1 MRLLPVNTITSD
13 LTDAKGNKLM
23 GERGSKE
30 VMSENYGFHLGY
42 AFNEDQKLTYKYTHA
57 NYTWKYNDPIS
68 WVKKDG
74 KTLWPAV
81 DFADSSMSSFYGT
94 KGWRSYDMHSLT
106 YNDQKNKVH
115 AHLGMTNYTKDGYTQ
130 PGSAK
135 GTLNSNFD
143 GSGKRSSYPS
153 KSWDFDINKRWNLGD
168 HTILLGGILW
178 TGSI

>member
-1 MRLLPVNTITSD
+1 
-13 LTDAKGNKLM
+13 
-23 GERGSKE
+23 
-30 VMSENYGFHLGY
+30 
-42 AFNEDQKLTYKYTHA
+42 
-57 NYTWKYNDPIS
+57 
-68 WVKKDG
+68 
-74 KTLWPAV
+74 
-81 DFADSSMSSFYGT
+81 MSSFYGT

-168 HTILLGGILW
+168 HTILLGDPMDRIDLIRPFTITSP
-178 TGSI
+178 TGNLGTVLIRRM